1 MPRIYGENSSR
12 EQRELSLQEKFNE
25 LMPCK
30 DCKLTQICKYF
41 NSIKRLDYDPEIFTI
56 SISCK
61 SQQRKESDLSE
72 PVYPADFTP
81 SVPKRKE
88 WD

>member
-1 MPRIYGENSSR
+1 MSRMYGETSSR

-61 SQQRKESDLSE
+61 SQQRKGDDSNGPER
-72 PVYPADFTP
+72 YPAAYEP
-81 SVPKRKE
+81 SALKG
-88 WD
+88 WN

>member
-1 MPRIYGENSSR
+1 MSKLYGETNSR
-12 EQRELSLQEKFNE
+12 EQREVSLQEKFNE

-61 SQQRKESDLSE
+61 SQQRKEDDSNGPERYSAAYE
-72 PVYPADFTP
+72 PSAL
-81 SVPKRKE
+81 KG
-88 WD
+88 WN

>member
-1 MPRIYGENSSR
+1 MSKLYGETNSR

-61 SQQRKESDLSE
+61 SQQRKEDDSNGPE
-72 PVYPADFTP
+72 CYPAAYEP
-81 SVPKRKE
+81 SALKGGN
-88 WD
+88 